1 MADKQFDCLLQ
12 HSRKFFIEDKIINY
26 IDETG
31 DYMETTF
38 FISKNTSVTS
48 KQMENEVI
56 GHACEILQR
65 DILTV
70 VTDTRKTNEIELVL
84 LDEKIKRMLF
94 IYFSYRQIK

>member
-1 MADKQFDCLLQ
+1 MKE
-12 HSRKFFIEDKIINY
+12 K
-26 IDETG
+26 DEMG

-48 KQMENEVI
+48 KQLENEVI
-56 GHACEILQR
+56 GHACKILQR

-70 VTDTRKTNEIELVL
+70 VTDTRNANEIELVL
-84 LDEKIKRMLF
+84 LDEKMKWMLF

>member
-1 MADKQFDCLLQ
+1 MK
-12 HSRKFFIEDKIINY
+12 E

-48 KQMENEVI
+48 KQLENEVI
-56 GHACEILQR
+56 GRACEILQR

-70 VTDTRKTNEIELVL
+70 VTDTRKTNEIELIFRKGLQLILSLVTINL
-84 LDEKIKRMLF
+84 
-94 IYFSYRQIK
+94 

>member
-38 FISKNTSVTS
+38 SFRK
-48 KQMENEVI
+48 
-56 GHACEILQR
+56 IL
-65 DILTV
+65 L
-70 VTDTRKTNEIELVL
+70 
-84 LDEKIKRMLF
+84 
-94 IYFSYRQIK
+94 SRQNSWKMK

>member
-1 MADKQFDCLLQ
+1 MK
-12 HSRKFFIEDKIINY
+12 E

-48 KQMENEVI
+48 KQLENEVI
-56 GHACEILQR
+56 GRACEILQR

-70 VTDTRKTNEIELVL
+70 VTDTRKTNEIELIFRKGLQLILSPVTINL
-84 LDEKIKRMLF
+84 
-94 IYFSYRQIK
+94 

>member
-1 MADKQFDCLLQ
+1 MK
-12 HSRKFFIEDKIINY
+12 E

-48 KQMENEVI
+48 KQLENEVI
-56 GHACEILQR
+56 GCACEILQR

-70 VTDTRKTNEIELVL
+70 VTDTRKTNEIELIFRKGLQLILSPVTINL
-84 LDEKIKRMLF
+84 
-94 IYFSYRQIK
+94 